1 LSRRLSKE
9 HNNKLLVLAIEF
21 KKIFMDEWS
30 GQVYE
35 DILEDLAEQFSQVCR
50 EVEINKQTEGR

>member
-1 LSRRLSKE
+1 ML
-9 HNNKLLVLAIEF
+9 
-21 KKIFMDEWS
+21 IFIDEWS

-35 DILEDLAEQFSQVCR
+35 DILEDLAEQFSHVCR